1 MGYQWHATLL
11 CSSNWDSGR
20 LLKWGDSDHFGEG
33 KELDTNM
40 RDSQYKVTPQKG
52 LKKGNQIRELGG
64 GSGVNQMSEVNK
76 N

>member
-1 MGYQWHATLL
+1 M
-11 CSSNWDSGR
+11 
-20 LLKWGDSDHFGEG
+20 KWGDSDHFGEG